1 MTAVSARGTVAV
13 GVDGSPEAVEAARW
27 AVDAAHLRHL
37 DLLVVCAYQIP
48 TTRGLPPESIA
59 ASRNAADQVVSDVL
73 SQLNVPPLMKVGTLV
88 ELASPVML
96 LGRVSETA
104 AVVVIGGHHFNLT
117 DQLLTGPVA
126 SPVADHAGCP
136 VVVVPGAW
144 RRTAVD
150 IRPVV
155 VALDGQTPATVA
167 LDFAFAEAELRRC
180 GVIALHAFAL
190 RDASSDQRQRGN
202 LAEVLAGHE
211 QDHPDIAVRAL
222 FIPGEPEDAIIDQ
235 SFSAAMVV
243 VGRPHRHRLGSW
255 TRSVAKSVLD
265 HTHCPLVVVP
275 RISTDENPPSWPTP
289 G

>member
-1 MTAVSARGTVAV
+1 MIAITARGIVAV
-13 GVDGSPEAVEAARW
+13 GVDGSQEAVGAARWAVEAAR
-27 AVDAAHLRHL
+27 RHRL
-37 DLLVVCAYQIP
+37 DVLVVCAYQIP
-48 TTRGLPPESIA
+48 TTAGLTAESVA
-59 ASRNAADQVVSDVL
+59 AARNAADQLVSDVV
-73 SQLNVPPLMKVGTLV
+73 SQLNVPPSMKVGALV
-88 ELASPVML
+88 ELASPVTL

-104 AVVVIGGHHFNLT
+104 ALLVIGSHHFSLF

-126 SPVADHAGCP
+126 SPLAAQAECP

-144 RRTAVD
+144 RWTTGD

-155 VALDGQTPATVA
+155 VALDGQTPGTAA

-190 RDASSDQRQRGN
+190 RDASVDQRERATI
-202 LAEVLAGHE
+202 AEVLAGQE

-222 FIPGEPEDAIIDQ
+222 FILGEPEDAIIDQ
-235 SFSAAMVV
+235 SFSAAMIV

-255 TRSVAKSVLD
+255 TRSVAKAVLD

-275 RISTDENPPSWPTP
+275 ADLGR
-289 G
+289 